1 MQKKIL
7 ASSIRQEKEIKA
19 LRCKNWNRRNK
30 NCYSYIIIYKEIT
43 KESTTKS
50 LKLTREFTRS
60 KIDTQN
66 QLHVCTLVHRKCKFL
81 KIIIYN
87 IIKI

>member
-1 MQKKIL
+1 MKKKIL
-7 ASSIRQEKEIKA
+7 ASSVRQEKEIKA

-50 LKLTREFTRS
+50 LKQGSLLDPKLIH
-60 KIDTQN
+60 KIN
-66 QLHVCTLVHRKCKFL
+66 YMSAL
-81 KIIIYN
+81 
-87 IIKI
+87 